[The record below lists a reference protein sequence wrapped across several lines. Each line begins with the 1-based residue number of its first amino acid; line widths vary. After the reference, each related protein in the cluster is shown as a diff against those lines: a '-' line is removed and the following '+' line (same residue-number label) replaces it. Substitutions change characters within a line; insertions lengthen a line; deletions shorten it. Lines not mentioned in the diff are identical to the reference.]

1 LSLPRSS
8 PVLEA
13 MPLDIFKPSLAA
25 LQDPRP
31 QGYKDSFD
39 ALVRRWKGSWKI
51 YVRQRRRHKKGT
63 NVSKGHIKVIAQW
76 YGHHEKV
83 FREGAKQRRKRIDS
97 WANIVRSAWFSL
109 ARNAPKVGSGDMQTR
124 AVERME
130 KSKC

>member
-1 LSLPRSS
+1 MPRSS

-13 MPLDIFKPSLAA
+13 MSLDIFKPSLAA

-31 QGYKDSFD
+31 QGYKASFD
-39 ALVRRWKGSWKI
+39 ALVRRRWKGSWKI

-76 YGHHEKV
+76 YGHYEKV

-109 ARNAPKVGSGDMQTR
+109 SPERTKSWVGGYADQGGGTNG
-124 AVERME
+124 